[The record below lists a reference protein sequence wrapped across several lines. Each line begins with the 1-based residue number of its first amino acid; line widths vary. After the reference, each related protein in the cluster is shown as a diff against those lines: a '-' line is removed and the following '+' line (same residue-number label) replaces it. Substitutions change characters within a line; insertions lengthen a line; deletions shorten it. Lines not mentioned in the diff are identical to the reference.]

1 MHKKLEKELLQ
12 KLDCTLREELDSID
26 LQFQS
31 IKQNLAKV

>member
-12 KLDCTLREELDSID
+12 KLDGTLREELDSID
-26 LQFQS
+26 LQFKS